1 VSILLEALRKS
12 EKNQRQPAVP
22 DIHADDESNRLSDT
36 IQTGPLAVLLV
47 LALFIC
53 GWLVWNQY
61 QAPVAGDQ
69 APETLAAG
77 ETTATSQTANDETA
91 ANIAAQTDPGSQH
104 TAPNLLVKNA
114 DERSRTPVESYT
126 NATSNNLKAGS
137 GSAGKA
143 APGKDDQASNQTA
156 VQSSS
161 SPAPT
166 KSSGNKQPVDAA
178 RNVGHHEL
186 APISYWELPDA
197 IRADLPDIRF
207 SVLVYSKQPDHRFVL
222 INGQRLAE
230 GDSAQAGLVVEEI
243 RRDGVIFS
251 YRLYQFLVE
260 R

>member
-1 VSILLEALRKS
+1 MSILLEALRKS
-12 EKNQRQPAVP
+12 EKNQRLPAVP
-22 DIHADDESNRLSDT
+22 DIHSDDESSRLSDT

-61 QAPVAGDQ
+61 QAPAAGDQ
-69 APETLAAG
+69 APKTLAAG
-77 ETTATSQTANDETA
+77 ETTATSQTANDKTA
-91 ANIAAQTDPGSQH
+91 ANTAAQTDRGSQH

-114 DERSRTPVESYT
+114 AERSRTPVESYT
-126 NATSNNLKAGS
+126 NATSNNVRAGS
-137 GSAGKA
+137 GSPAKA
-143 APGKDDQASNQTA
+143 APVRENRAANQTT

-166 KSSGNKQPVDAA
+166 KNSSNKQPVDAD
-178 RNVGHHEL
+178 RNVRHHEP

-197 IRADLPDIRF
+197 IRADLPEMRF

-230 GDSAQAGLVVEEI
+230 GDNAQAGLVVEEI

>member
-1 VSILLEALRKS
+1 MSILLEALRKS
-12 EKNQRQPAVP
+12 EKNQRLPAVA
-22 DIHADDESNRLSDT
+22 DIHADDESSRLSDT

-47 LALFIC
+47 LTLFIC

-61 QAPVAGDQ
+61 QPPAVGDQ
-69 APETLAAG
+69 APKTLAAG
-77 ETTATSQTANDETA
+77 ETTATSPAANDKTA
-91 ANIAAQTDPGSQH
+91 ANIAAQSDQGLQH
-104 TAPNLLVKNA
+104 TAPNQFVKTA
-114 DERSRTPVESYT
+114 AERSRTPVESYT
-126 NATSNNLKAGS
+126 NATANIVKAGS

-143 APGKDDQASNQTA
+143 VPGRENRAGNQTA
-156 VQSSS
+156 VQSSG

-166 KSSGNKQPVDAA
+166 KNSSNKQLADAD
-178 RNVGHHEL
+178 RNVRHHQP

-197 IRADLPDIRF
+197 IRADLPEMRF

-222 INGQRLAE
+222 INGQRLVE
-230 GDSAQAGLVVEEI
+230 GDSVQAGLVVEEI